1 MARKYKAATAKEVQA
16 YNLGRI
22 AYHDGVEDCPH
33 ESAADGLV
41 FPAP

>member
-22 AYHDGVEDCPH
+22 AYHDGVAELLSSIDMV
-33 ESAADGLV
+33 SGGGDW
-41 FPAP
+41 